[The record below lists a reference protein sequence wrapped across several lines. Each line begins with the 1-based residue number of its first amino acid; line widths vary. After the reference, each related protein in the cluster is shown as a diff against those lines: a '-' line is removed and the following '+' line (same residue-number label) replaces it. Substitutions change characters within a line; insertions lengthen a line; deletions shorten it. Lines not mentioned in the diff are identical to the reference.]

1 MYRFALSFPGTRRH
15 MITVGVEE
23 EYFLVDPVTCLPV
36 PLADE
41 VRRAAGLGPIVEDQE
56 VQSELLQ
63 SQIEV
68 ATPVC
73 SDLDEVGGHLLRLRH
88 ALGTAAEKNGCRI
101 VATGTAPYRGP
112 GPVAVTESARYLAM
126 RSQAPQLVDEQL
138 VNGMH
143 VHVAVPDRPS
153 AVAVLNRIRPWLP
166 VLVAMSSNSPLWD
179 GHDTGFASWR
189 TVIYGRWAVSGPPP
203 AFADAA
209 DHDRRVRTLLD
220 SGVISDT
227 GQIYWQ
233 ARLSERY
240 PTVEVRCADVQLR
253 ADAAVMFAGLIRAM
267 VATALRAHEAGEPLP
282 DCPPERLQAANW
294 YAARYGLSELL
305 IDPEGRARRAGDVLV
320 RLLDSVTPALE
331 EAGDTREVTSLVHR
345 LLQQGTSADLQ
356 RKALAEGGMSALT
369 DLLITETVAP

>member
-1 MYRFALSFPGTRRH
+1 

-41 VRRAAGLGPIVEDQE
+41 VRAAAGLGPIVDDQE

-73 SDLDEVGGHLLRLRH
+73 SHLDEVGGHLLRLRH

-101 VATGTAPYRGP
+101 VATGTAPFRGP
-112 GPVAVTESARYLAM
+112 NPEPVTENARYLAM

-143 VHVAVPDRPS
+143 VHVAVPDRAR

-166 VLVAMSSNSPLWD
+166 VLVAMSANSPLWE

-189 TVIYGRWAVSGPPP
+189 TVIFGRWPVSGPPP
-203 AFADAA
+203 SFADSA
-209 DHDRRVRTLLD
+209 DHDRRVRVLLD
-220 SGVISDT
+220 SGAISDT

-240 PTVEVRCADVQLR
+240 PTLEVRCTDVQLR
-253 ADAAVMFAGLIRAM
+253 ADAAVMFVGLVRAM
-267 VATALRAHEAGEPLP
+267 VATALRAHEAGEPPP

-294 YAARYGLSELL
+294 YAARHGLSDLL
-305 IDPEGRARRAGDVLV
+305 MDPEGRCRRAGDVLA
-320 RLLDSVTPALE
+320 RLLDSVGPALE
-331 EAGDTREVTSLVHR
+331 EAGDDREVASLVHR
-345 LLQQGTSADLQ
+345 LLQQGTPADLQ
-356 RKALAEGGMSALT
+356 RRVLAEGGTSALA
-369 DLLITETVAP
+369 DLLISETVAP

>member
-1 MYRFALSFPGTRRH
+1 

-23 EYFLVDPVTCLPV
+23 EFFLVDPVTCLPV

-41 VRRAAGLGPIVEDQE
+41 VRRAAGLGPIVDAQE

-63 SQIEV
+63 AQIEV

-101 VATGTAPYRGP
+101 VAAGTAPYRQAA
-112 GPVAVTESARYLAM
+112 PVPVTESARYLAM
-126 RSQAPQLVDEQL
+126 HSQAPQLVDEQL

-143 VHVAVPDRPS
+143 VHVAVPDRAA

-166 VLVAMSSNSPLWD
+166 VLVAMSANSPLWD

-189 TVIYGRWAVSGPPP
+189 TVIFGRWPVSGPPP

-209 DHDRRVRTLLD
+209 DHDRRIAALLD
-220 SGVISDT
+220 SGAICDT

-233 ARLSERY
+233 ARMSERY
-240 PTVEVRCADVQLR
+240 PTVEVRCTDVQLR
-253 ADAAVMFAGLIRAM
+253 ADAAVMLAGLIRAM
-267 VATALRAHEAGEPLP
+267 VTTALWAEEAGEPLP

-294 YAARYGLSELL
+294 YAARHGLSDLL
-305 IDPEGRARRAGDVLV
+305 MDPDGRSRRAGDVLA

-331 EAGDTREVTSLVHR
+331 AAGDTREVTSLIHR

-356 RKALAEGGMSALT
+356 RGVLAEGGMSALT

>member
-1 MYRFALSFPGTRRH
+1 
-15 MITVGVEE
+15 MITLGVEE
-23 EYFLVDPVTCLPV
+23 EFFLVDPVTCLPV

-41 VRRAAGLGPIVEDQE
+41 VRRAAGLGPIAGEE
-56 VQSELLQ
+56 EIQSELLQ

-73 SDLDEVGGHLLRLRH
+73 SRLDEIGGHLLRLRH

-101 VATGTAPYRGP
+101 VAAGTAPYRGP
-112 GPVAVTESARYLAM
+112 LPVPVTESSRYLAM

-143 VHVAVPDRPS
+143 VHVAVPDRS
-153 AVAVLNRIRPWLP
+153 AAVAALNRIRPWLP

-189 TVIYGRWAVSGPPP
+189 TVIFGRWPVSGPPP
-203 AFADAA
+203 SFADAA
-209 DHDRRVRTLLD
+209 DHDRRVRNLLE

-227 GQIYWQ
+227 GQVYWQ

-240 PTVEVRCADVQLR
+240 PTLEVRCADVQLR
-253 ADAAVMFAGLIRAM
+253 VDAAVMLAGLVRAM
-267 VATALRAHEAGEPLP
+267 VTVALREEEAGAPLP

-294 YAARYGLSELL
+294 YAARHGMGELL
-305 IDPEGRARRAGDVLV
+305 VDPEGRSRRAGDVLC
-320 RLLDSVTPALE
+320 RLLDFVTPALE

-345 LLQQGTSADLQ
+345 LLQQGTPADLQ
-356 RKALAEGGMSALT
+356 RRALAEGGVSALAG
-369 DLLITETVAP
+369 LLIAETVTP

>member
-1 MYRFALSFPGTRRH
+1 

-23 EYFLVDPVTCLPV
+23 EFFLVDPVTCLPV
-36 PLADE
+36 ALADE
-41 VRRAAGLGPIVEDQE
+41 VRRAAGLGPIAENEE

-63 SQIEV
+63 SQVEV

-101 VATGTAPYRGP
+101 VATGTAPYREP
-112 GPVAVTESARYLAM
+112 GPVPVTESARYLAM

-143 VHVAVPDRPS
+143 VHVAVPGRPA
-153 AVAVLNRIRPWLP
+153 AVAALNRIRPWLP

-189 TVIYGRWAVSGPPP
+189 TVIFGRWAVSGPPP
-203 AFADAA
+203 SFADAA

-240 PTVEVRCADVQLR
+240 PTLEVRCTDVQLR
-253 ADAAVMFAGLIRAM
+253 VDAAVMFAGLIRAL
-267 VATALRAHEAGEPLP
+267 VTTALRAEESGAPLP
-282 DCPPERLQAANW
+282 DCPPELLQAANW
-294 YAARYGLSELL
+294 HAARHGLSDLL
-305 IDPEGRARRAGDVLV
+305 MDPEGRARRAGDVLC
-320 RLLDSVTPALE
+320 RLLDSVSPALE
-331 EAGDTREVTSLVHR
+331 DAGDTREVTSLVHR
-345 LLQQGTSADLQ
+345 LLQQGTPADLQ
-356 RKALAEGGMSALT
+356 RRALAEGGLPALA